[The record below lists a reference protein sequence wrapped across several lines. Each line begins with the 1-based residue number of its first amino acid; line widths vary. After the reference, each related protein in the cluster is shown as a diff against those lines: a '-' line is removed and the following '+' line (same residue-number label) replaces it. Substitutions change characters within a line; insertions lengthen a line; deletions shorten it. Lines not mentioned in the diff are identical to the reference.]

1 MNAAVIVAGR
11 RETSPRLMARIAG
24 VCYVMNVALAPGFYA
39 NSRCVV
45 PGNAAATAT
54 NMLAHEGLYRLGF
67 AGNMVAIAAYLAV
80 TALFYELFR
89 PVSRTV
95 SFLAALFSLVGCA
108 LLTVASFFQVAPF
121 VVLGGAR
128 YLSVFAV
135 EQVYAIALVIL
146 KMYSQCFGVS
156 LVLFGCYCLLIG
168 YLIWNS
174 GFLPRILGAGMALA
188 GLGWLTFLSPPFAQ
202 SLSPYIQLSGIG
214 ELALTLWLLVA
225 GVDAE
230 RWKVQAG
237 ASEA

>member
-1 MNAAVIVAGR
+1 MNAAVMVAGT

-24 VCYVMNVALAPGFYA
+24 ACYLMNCALAPGFYA
-39 NSRCVV
+39 NARCVV

-67 AGNMVAIAAYLAV
+67 AGNLVAIAAYVAV

-89 PVSRTV
+89 PVNRTV

-108 LLTVASFFQVAPF
+108 LLTVASLFQVAPF
-121 VVLGGAR
+121 VVLGGAQ

-135 EQVYAIALVIL
+135 EQVYALALVLL
-146 KMYSQCFGVS
+146 KLYSQCFGISIVF
-156 LVLFGCYCLLIG
+156 FGFYCLLIG
-168 YLIWNS
+168 HLIWKS
-174 GFLPRILGAGMALA
+174 SFLPRILGAGMALA

-202 SLSPYIQLSGIG
+202 SLSPYILLSGIG
-214 ELALTLWLLVA
+214 EAALTLWLLVA
-225 GVDAE
+225 GVNAE
-230 RWKVQAG
+230 RWQAQAA